1 MIITGTPVFQARRI
15 EAGLLNAG
23 SDFGSDTTPFDAG
36 LGAFVE
42 FGHRDFVGRAA
53 LEVASQECR
62 TQGMRV
68 MGGVARLGRV
78 IARQAILLAKSDPR
92 AIPLIKCVVCA
103 SCGCTIRSTVPAPKY
118 ASKERMA
125 HR

>member
-42 FGHRDFVGRAA
+42 FGHRDFVGRTA

-78 IARQAILLAKSDPR
+78 IARQ
-92 AIPLIKCVVCA
+92 
-103 SCGCTIRSTVPAPKY
+103 GNTVGKV
-118 ASKERMA
+118 
-125 HR
+125 